1 MADNQELSGKVAV
14 ITGSGRNI
22 GRAIALTLAEAG
34 AAVVVNARTNKAE
47 ADGVVRE
54 IEAAGGRAAAHVGN
68 VSDAAAM
75 QALAGTPLA
84 VFQRIDIVVNNAGL
98 RGEKPFGE
106 MSYAEW
112 RSVLD
117 VTLDGTFHCTQA
129 CLPAL
134 RQNGGGAVI
143 NMRGMIAHVGG
154 ANRAHVITAKAGI
167 VGLTRALAH
176 HLAPDRITVN
186 CLVPGVIDTIRLPE
200 SERHAYHLAQ
210 SALIGDG
217 GRGRPQDV
225 AAMVRL
231 LSGPDGRYITGQTI
245 HINGGAYLG

>member
-1 MADNQELSGKVAV
+1 MAEAQELAGKVAV
-14 ITGSGRNI
+14 VTGSGRNI
-22 GRAIALTLAEAG
+22 GRAIALTLAQAG
-34 AAVVVNARTNKAE
+34 AAVVVNVRANKAE
-47 ADGVVRE
+47 ADSVVRE

-75 QALAGTPLA
+75 QALAATALKH
-84 VFQRIDIVVNNAGL
+84 FQRIDILVNNAGL
-98 RGEKPFGE
+98 RGEKPFDQ

-117 VTLDGTFHCTQA
+117 VTLDGAFHCTQA

-134 RQNGGGAVI
+134 RQSGSGAVI
-143 NMRGMIAHVGG
+143 NMGGMAAHIGC
-154 ANRAHVITAKAGI
+154 AHRAHVITAKAGI

-176 HLAPDRITVN
+176 DLAPDRITVN
-186 CLVPGVIDTIRLPE
+186 CLVPGVIDTIRSPE
-200 SERHAYHLAQ
+200 SERHASHLAQ
-210 SALIGDG
+210 SALVGDG

-231 LSGPDGRYITGQTI
+231 LAGTEGRYITGQTI